1 MAYETV
7 EPTYTRRFYHI
18 FLCNYYYIN
27 CISVIRHPDDS
38 HSGDRN
44 MLVKNNNLCLNMSVN
59 IHLLAYRRS
68 IKLFLILL
76 LAKKGVLSAVVD

>member
-44 MLVKNNNLCLNMSVN
+44 MLVKNNNLCLDMSVN
-59 IHLLAYRRS
+59 IHLLASRRS
-68 IKLFLILL
+68 ITFFLNITVGQ
-76 LAKKGVLSAVVD
+76 KGSTERRS